1 MKFFQITS
9 YLVISLLYNMPE
21 KQNNI
26 SELALELGLAMSE
39 MKSRL
44 RQKIQTTINEYDPDL
59 SFELIEVLGLLSR
72 NNGINQQEIGNK
84 VSKDK
89 SSITYLINSLV
100 KRDLVE
106 RIADKNDRRNKQ
118 VFLTPKGQQ
127 IIETVY
133 PWALDLYK
141 KAAGD
146 IDTEEIYKALLL
158 VKKMTANLE
167 ESGPKHNTI

>member
-1 MKFFQITS
+1 
-9 YLVISLLYNMPE
+9 MPV

-44 RQKIQTTINEYDPDL
+44 RQKIQTIINEYDPDL
-59 SFELIEVLGLLSR
+59 SFELIEILGLLSR
-72 NNGINQQEIGNK
+72 NSGINQQEIGNK

-118 VFLTPKGQQ
+118 IFLTPKGRQ
-127 IIETVY
+127 IVETVY

-141 KAAGD
+141 KAADD
-146 IDTEEIYKALLL
+146 IHEEEIIKALLL

>member
-1 MKFFQITS
+1 
-9 YLVISLLYNMPE
+9 MPA

-44 RQKIQTTINEYDPDL
+44 RQKIQTTVNEYNPDL
-59 SFELIEVLGLLSR
+59 SFELIEILGLLSR
-72 NNGINQQEIGNK
+72 NDGINQQEIGNK
-84 VSKDK
+84 VSKNK

-106 RIADKNDRRNKQ
+106 RIAYQNDRRNKQ
-118 VFLTPKGQQ
+118 IFLTPKGKQ
-127 IIETVY
+127 IVETVY

-146 IDTEEIYKALLL
+146 INVEEISKALLL

-167 ESGPKHNTI
+167 EPGSKNDTI

>member
-1 MKFFQITS
+1 
-9 YLVISLLYNMPE
+9 MPA

-44 RQKIQTTINEYDPDL
+44 RQKIQNSINEYDPDL
-59 SFELIEVLGLLSR
+59 SFELIEILGLLSR
-72 NNGINQQEIGNK
+72 NDGINQQEIGNK

-106 RIADKNDRRNKQ
+106 RIAYQNDRRNKQ
-118 VFLTPKGQQ
+118 IFLTPKGKQ
-127 IIETVY
+127 IVETVY

-146 IDTEEIYKALLL
+146 IDEEEISKALLL

-167 ESGPKHNTI
+167 EPD

>member
-1 MKFFQITS
+1 MS
-9 YLVISLLYNMPE
+9 EES
-21 KQNNI
+21 NNL
-26 SELALELGLAMSE
+26 SEQALELGWAMTE

-44 RQKIQTTINEYDPDL
+44 RQKIQACVNEYDPDL
-59 SFELIEVLGLLSR
+59 SVELVEILGLLSR
-72 NNGINQQEIGNK
+72 NDGINQQEIANK

-106 RIADKNDRRNKQ
+106 RVAYKNDRRNKQ
-118 VFLTPKGQQ
+118 IFLTSEGKKL
-127 IIETVY
+127 IEKVY
-133 PWALDLYK
+133 PWALELYK

-146 IDTEEIYKALLL
+146 LGEDEINKALLL

-167 ESGPKHNTI
+167 

>member
-1 MKFFQITS
+1 MSAEHNT
-9 YLVISLLYNMPE
+9 ISV
-21 KQNNI
+21 
-26 SELALELGLAMSE
+26 LALELGLAMSE

-44 RQKIQTTINEYDPDL
+44 RQRIQTTINEYDPDL

-72 NNGINQQEIGNK
+72 NDGINQQEIGNK

-89 SSITYLINSLV
+89 SSITYLINGLV
-100 KRDLVE
+100 QRGLVE
-106 RIADKNDRRNKQ
+106 RIANKNDKRNKQ
-118 VFLTPKGQQ
+118 IFLTSKGKK

-146 IDTEEIYKALLL
+146 LHEDEISQMLFL

-167 ESGPKHNTI
+167 

>member
-1 MKFFQITS
+1 MS
-9 YLVISLLYNMPE
+9 A

-44 RQKIQTTINEYDPDL
+44 RQKIRNSINEYDPDL
-59 SFELIEVLGLLSR
+59 SFELIEILGLLSR
-72 NNGINQQEIGNK
+72 NDGINQQEIGNK

-100 KRDLVE
+100 KKDLVE
-106 RIADKNDRRNKQ
+106 RTADKNDRRNKQ
-118 VFLTPKGQQ
+118 IFLTPKGKQ
-127 IIETVY
+127 IVETVY
-133 PWALDLYK
+133 PWALNLYK
-141 KAAGD
+141 KAVDG
-146 IDTEEIYKALLL
+146 IDEAEVTKALLL

-167 ESGPKHNTI
+167 E

>member
-1 MKFFQITS
+1 MS
-9 YLVISLLYNMPE
+9 V

-26 SELALELGLAMSE
+26 SVLALELGLAMGE

-44 RQKIQTTINEYDPDL
+44 RQKIQTTINVYDPDL
-59 SFELIEVLGLLSR
+59 SFELIEILGLLSR
-72 NNGINQQEIGNK
+72 NDGINQQEIGNK

-106 RIADKNDRRNKQ
+106 RVAYKDDRRNKQ
-118 VFLTPKGQQ
+118 IFLTPKGKQT
-127 IIETVY
+127 IETIY

-146 IDTEEIYKALLL
+146 LREEEISQMLLL
-158 VKKMTANLE
+158 IKKMTANLE
-167 ESGPKHNTI
+167 

>member
-1 MKFFQITS
+1 
-9 YLVISLLYNMPE
+9 MPV
-21 KQNNI
+21 KKNNI

-44 RQKIQTTINEYDPDL
+44 RQKIQTTINEYDPDI
-59 SFELIEVLGLLSR
+59 SFELIEILGLLSR

-106 RIADKNDRRNKQ
+106 RIAYKNDRRNKQ
-118 VFLTPKGQQ
+118 IFLTPKGKQMV
-127 IIETVY
+127 ETVY

-141 KAAGD
+141 KAAGG
-146 IDTEEIYKALLL
+146 INEEEICKALLL

-167 ESGPKHNTI
+167 

>member
-1 MKFFQITS
+1 
-9 YLVISLLYNMPE
+9 MPA

-44 RQKIQTTINEYDPDL
+44 RQKIQNSINEYDPDL
-59 SFELIEVLGLLSR
+59 SFELIEILGLLSR
-72 NNGINQQEIGNK
+72 NDGINQQEIGNK

-106 RIADKNDRRNKQ
+106 RIAYQNDRRNKQ
-118 VFLTPKGQQ
+118 IFLTPKGKQ
-127 IIETVY
+127 IVETIY

-146 IDTEEIYKALLL
+146 IDEEEISKALLL

-167 ESGPKHNTI
+167 

>member
-1 MKFFQITS
+1 
-9 YLVISLLYNMPE
+9 MPVQ
-21 KQNNI
+21 QNNI

-59 SFELIEVLGLLSR
+59 SFELIEILGLLSR

-106 RIADKNDRRNKQ
+106 RIAYKNDRRNKQ
-118 VFLTPKGQQ
+118 IFLTVKGKQ
-127 IIETVY
+127 IVETVY

-146 IDTEEIYKALLL
+146 IDEEEISKALLL
-158 VKKMTANLE
+158 VKK
-167 ESGPKHNTI
+167 

>member
-1 MKFFQITS
+1 MTA
-9 YLVISLLYNMPE
+9 

-26 SELALELGLAMSE
+26 SVLALELGLAMGE

-44 RQKIQTTINEYDPDL
+44 RQKIQTTINAYDPDL
-59 SFELIEVLGLLSR
+59 SFELIEILGLLSR
-72 NNGINQQEIGNK
+72 NDGINQQEIGNK

-106 RIADKNDRRNKQ
+106 RIAYKDDRRNKQ
-118 VFLTPKGQQ
+118 IFLTPKGKQT
-127 IIETVY
+127 IETVY

-141 KAAGD
+141 KAAGNLRED
-146 IDTEEIYKALLL
+146 EISQMLLL

-167 ESGPKHNTI
+167 